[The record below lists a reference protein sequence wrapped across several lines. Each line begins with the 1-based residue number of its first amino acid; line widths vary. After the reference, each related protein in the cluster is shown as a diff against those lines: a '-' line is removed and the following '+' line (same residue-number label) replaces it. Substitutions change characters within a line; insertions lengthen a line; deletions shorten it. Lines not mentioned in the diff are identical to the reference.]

1 MKKLFFLLLC
11 IFQQLSADTLFLRN
25 NLERAIPGDYIV
37 ISAAKTQ
44 TLMHICKKENQIL
57 TIEEIAVPQ
66 IKRPQGLSW
75 KEWVYQGAPGNSS
88 WVMFDIDLQTGQ
100 MLEYYSFTKRNWF
113 EIPEADN
120 FLSKLLNLRFTKVPD
135 NARKRIGSKSRSGP
149 EVRNLWHPRMIVEGN
164 VIQGVQF
171 DAWTTKWP
179 RDNGELS
186 GKTIEVYLPKES
198 QRYPAYFPYWL
209 QIKGAV
215 GKANIR
221 IIDSGS
227 GLQCT
232 KSY

>member
-1 MKKLFFLLLC
+1 MKKLLFLLLF
-11 IFQQLSADTLFLRN
+11 IVQHLSADTLFLRN

-57 TIEEIAVPQ
+57 TIEEIAVPE
-66 IKRPQGLSW
+66 IKRPPGLSW

-88 WVMFDIDLQTGQ
+88 WVMFDVDLQTGQ
-100 MLEYYSFTKRNWF
+100 MLRYYSFTKRNWF

-120 FLSKLLNLRFTKVPD
+120 FLSKLLNLRFTKVPE
-135 NARKRIGSKSRSGP
+135 NSRKRIGSKSRTGP
-149 EVRNLWHPRMIVEGN
+149 EVRNLWHPRMIVDGRI
-164 VIQGVQF
+164 IQGVPF

-179 RDNGELS
+179 RDGGELS
-186 GKTIEVYLPKES
+186 GKTIEVYLPQES
-198 QRYPAYFPYWL
+198 QRYPSYFPYWL

-232 KSY
+232 KSI